1 MWLIAKPKEAGRP
14 GEEKIR
20 DKARKIETQFL
31 LFVYIR
37 PTLNACLDI
46 VAQQCVV
53 VRNDALGTFHA
64 VMHAPKVQLK
74 LDKHCQRRIFYEQYF
89 RLACQ
94 DFHGLKIF
102 NVRWTSYFW
111 QDSTALSRV
120 SFLPFISLVAP
131 TFLAPAFQ
139 NLADARLAQP
149 VERKALNLVVVG
161 SSPTVGVPVGNWTLQ
176 NRFQET
182 KGLDS

>member
-20 DKARKIETQFL
+20 DKTRQIETQFL
-31 LFVYIR
+31 FFFGYIR

-102 NVRWTSYFW
+102 NCQV
-111 QDSTALSRV
+111 D
-120 SFLPFISLVAP
+120 FL
-131 TFLAPAFQ
+131 FLAGQHSPVQGVFLTIHQSCCTNFSCACFSKFSRCPPSS
-139 NLADARLAQP
+139 AGRAQGP
-149 VERKALNLVVVG
+149 
-161 SSPTVGVPVGNWTLQ
+161 
-176 NRFQET
+176 
-182 KGLDS
+182 